1 MFEKIVGGFTAAK
14 DHFRGRTVLNSA
26 TMAPALEQI
35 QNSLLEA
42 DVDYD
47 VCQSFLAAVEK
58 QCTGEKI
65 RLKAGKGAQRKQ
77 ITPSDYFVSVCYEEL
92 KKIFG
97 SNPYTFELSSTLN
110 TVMLVGLQG
119 VGKTTT
125 AGKLAKLL
133 EAKKPLLVA
142 CDIYRPAAV
151 EQLRVVAE
159 ATGTEFFFAEDS
171 SPSQICEQAKQ
182 HAMMGG
188 YEVMIID
195 TAGRLSIDEDLMAE
209 ISGLKQ
215 LMTPNHTFLVV
226 DAMMGQ
232 DAVKTAVNFQKSVDF
247 DAVIMTKIDGDARGG
262 AALSMTQIT
271 GKSIAFIG
279 RGEGYED
286 LEKFHPEGFSTRV
299 LGLGDVVSLMDDFK
313 KIEAEA
319 DDFHTLTG
327 SQNLNYNQLVKVI
340 KTFRKLGPLTNII
353 SKLPTNISQLIPK
366 GSEQHLD
373 QLLVIV
379 NSMTEGERMLYDTF
393 TPSRIKRIAMGSGTP
408 KSQVHL
414 LVTRFETIFAQMH
427 NDSLKKFGGPQVPEG
442 SLFSPHLF
450 GLRSPEAS
458 TPQVP
463 AQKKSEA
470 NLRKKNKQKRK
481 ASRKNR
487 RK

>member
-1 MFEKIVGGFTAAK
+1 MFEKIVGGFTTAK
-14 DHFRGRTVLNSA
+14 DHFRGRTVLNS
-26 TMAPALEQI
+26 TVIAPALQQI

-47 VCQSFLAAVEK
+47 VCQSFLKAVEK

-65 RLKAGKGAQRKQ
+65 RLKAGKGARRKQ
-77 ITPSDYFVSVCYEEL
+77 ITPGDYFISACYEEL

-97 SNPYTFELSSTLN
+97 SNPYSFDLKSTLN

-133 EAKKPLLVA
+133 KDKDPLLVA

-159 ATGTEFFFAEDS
+159 ATGTEFFFADDS
-171 SPSQICEQAKQ
+171 SPSQICEKARQ
-182 HAMMGG
+182 HAMLNGH
-188 YEVMIID
+188 EAMIID

-209 ISGLKQ
+209 ISGLKE
-215 LMTPNHTFLVV
+215 LMTPHHTFLVV

-262 AALSMTQIT
+262 AALSMNYIT
-271 GKSIAFIG
+271 GKPIAFIG
-279 RGEGYED
+279 KGEGYEE

-313 KIEAEA
+313 KIGA
-319 DDFHTLTG
+319 DSEGFDTLMG
-327 SQNLNYNQLVKVI
+327 EHHLNFNYLVKII
-340 KTFRKLGPLTNII
+340 KTFRKLGPLASIV
-353 SKLPTNISQLIPK
+353 SKLPGNISRLIPE
-366 GSEQHLD
+366 GSETHLV
-373 QLLVIV
+373 QFLNIA
-379 NSMTEGERMLYDTF
+379 NSMTENERRLHETL
-393 TPSRIKRIAMGSGTP
+393 TESRIKRIAMGSGIRE
-408 KSQVHL
+408 SEVHH
-414 LVTRFETIFAQMH
+414 LVSRFNTILSHMQNHRPM
-427 NDSLKKFGGPQVPEG
+427 DSHGKGQPAM
-442 SLFSPHLF
+442 FSPHLT
-450 GLRSPEAS
+450 GPPSPEAG
-458 TPQVP
+458 TPQMP
-463 AQKKSEA
+463 AKKRSET
-470 NLRKKNKQKRK
+470 NLRKKIKQKRK